1 MKKLIVLTVL
11 LLNIFACSQTN
22 ENPKPMNQDKI
33 TIENYKEKMLS
44 EIKHYPQEPMYYIYV
59 HNNLCLYEM
68 LVNDYPIE
76 KRFEYSTSGTP
87 FYINTAILKS
97 GKQKLTFR
105 MYPAPKE
112 YNEGS
117 DVLDQYASLEF
128 KIYVNN
134 NATGLKMANEKKVLE
149 GAAKQ
154 INYEDSSQKYFE
166 GKGKKYYEF
175 TVEFDA
181 QVPYSLESWT
191 AGEDLRKFDQK
202 KLEEKALSIYDY
214 YRDNVSGDKIT
225 NIVGIHY
232 TKNIRDMITEYE
244 TRDKVNS
251 IYNSL
256 IKISETKKEWQNF
269 GHKIVFNGDGRILT
283 LEQSNDSDDRLR
295 GRSAL
300 FYLYNDE
307 DNVKMSYDIY
317 LPLYIPKGGTIDDL
331 QVLR

>member
-11 LLNIFACSQTN
+11 FLNIFACSQTK
-22 ENPKPMNQDKI
+22 EKPKPMNQDKI
-33 TIENYKEKMLS
+33 TKDNFVEKMLS

-112 YNEGS
+112 YNKGS
-117 DVLDQYASLEF
+117 DEFSQFASLEF
-128 KIYVNN
+128 ELLVND
-134 NATGLKMANEKKVLE
+134 NATGLELENTKVVLE
-149 GAAKQ
+149 GEAKQ
-154 INYEDSSQKYFE
+154 INYEKSNQKYFE

-181 QVPYSLESWT
+181 QVPYNLESWT
-191 AGEDLRKFDQK
+191 AGEDLRKFDQQ

-214 YRDNVSGDKIT
+214 YRENLTENKLN
-225 NIVGIHY
+225 NIISIKY
-232 TKNIRDMITEYE
+232 ENNIRDFITEYE
-244 TRDKVNS
+244 TKENVKKL
-251 IYNSL
+251 YNEIIEEAKIVKDWQDFPLKMVFYGDNRILSL
-256 IKISETKKEWQNF
+256 I
-269 GHKIVFNGDGRILT
+269 
-283 LEQSNDSDDRLR
+283 QSNEEDERLR
-295 GRSAL
+295 GNSAS
-300 FYLYNDE
+300 FYLYKVNE
-307 DNVKMSYDIY
+307 RKKYSSNHIY
-317 LPLYIPKGGTIDDL
+317 LFIPKGGTIDDL

>member
-11 LLNIFACSQTN
+11 LLNIFACSQTQ
-22 ENPKPMNQDKI
+22 EEPKPMNQDKV
-33 TIENYKEKMLS
+33 TKENIVEKVY
-44 EIKHYPQEPMYYIYV
+44 EKVKHYPQEPLYYVHV

-105 MYPAPKE
+105 IYPAPKE
-112 YNEGS
+112 YNGGS
-117 DVLDQYASLEF
+117 DVLDQYASLSF
-128 KIYVNN
+128 KIYVND
-134 NATGLKMANEKKVLE
+134 NATGLKMTNEKLVLE
-149 GAAKQ
+149 GEAKQ

-202 KLEEKALSIYDY
+202 KLEEKTFEIYQQFKNNYNEANLDKIINKVYLSILAAGIPEY
-214 YRDNVSGDKIT
+214 Y
-225 NIVGIHY
+225 
-232 TKNIRDMITEYE
+232 
-244 TRDKVNS
+244 
-251 IYNSL
+251 
-256 IKISETKKEWQNF
+256 KKEEIAQQWKESFELIQMKKDWYPWNY
-269 GHKIVFNGDGRILT
+269 KVQYYGD
-283 LEQSNDSDDRLR
+283 
-295 GRSAL
+295 
-300 FYLYNDE
+300 
-307 DNVKMSYDIY
+307 
-317 LPLYIPKGGTIDDL
+317 
-331 QVLR
+331 